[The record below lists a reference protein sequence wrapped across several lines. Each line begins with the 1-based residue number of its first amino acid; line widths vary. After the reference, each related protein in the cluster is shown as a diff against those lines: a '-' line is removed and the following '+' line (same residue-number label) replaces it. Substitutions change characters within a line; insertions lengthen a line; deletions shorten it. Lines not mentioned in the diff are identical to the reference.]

1 MTRKF
6 VKFSKH
12 FSLCWRERKV
22 AFSTL
27 FNIGKFYLHFW
38 LCWSRDCSMGV
49 ACDALRLAALEFC
62 RLFWLHSYNQTLSIY
77 LYMHNI
83 YLRSTVNVRKKMLK
97 KISDFFLLRSFR
109 CLFTWLC
116 WARLTGEWIRETSFD
131 LIWIST
137 TRMSKRSRNIHNT
150 QHQCQ
155 LQIQKSINLIVPEEI
170 FRLLELRRRQK
181 PKRREI
187 KTFLCAQIDIVLL
200 LLRYD
205 LFKSKSSSSL
215 TKSPLRLLK
224 KKTSADTNAPCR
236 CVFFFCFT
244 KRRINIVVFG
254 GISNGGFLIFISRRD
269 HSTQRVRQWNDDE
282 REKKTEND
290 KVIHNT

>member
-22 AFSTL
+22 VFSHCLILENFICIFDCVEVEIAQWASPVTRSDWSL
-27 FNIGKFYLHFW
+27 LSFVDFSDCTHTVKGSAYIFICTTYIWGRLWTWGKN
-38 LCWSRDCSMGV
+38 CWKNFQISFCS
-49 ACDALRLAALEFC
+49 A
-62 RLFWLHSYNQTLSIY
+62 
-77 LYMHNI
+77 
-83 YLRSTVNVRKKMLK
+83 RS
-97 KISDFFLLRSFR
+97 R

-155 LQIQKSINLIVPEEI
+155 LQIQKSINLIVSEEI

-187 KTFLCAQIDIVLL
+187 KTFCVRSNWYSFIVIEIRFIQIEIIII
-200 LLRYD
+200 
-205 LFKSKSSSSL
+205 
-215 TKSPLRLLK
+215 P
-224 KKTSADTNAPCR
+224 
-236 CVFFFCFT
+236 
-244 KRRINIVVFG
+244 
-254 GISNGGFLIFISRRD
+254 
-269 HSTQRVRQWNDDE
+269 H
-282 REKKTEND
+282 
-290 KVIHNT
+290 